1 MQTSQPNQHPKNRTS
16 HQTELLLAHQPAS
29 NPLPAEVIAQC
40 RLLIAQLLREVL
52 LAQKEANDEH

>member
-1 MQTSQPNQHPKNRTS
+1 MKTSQQNQHPKNRTS
-16 HQTELLLAHQPAS
+16 RQTELPLANQSAS
-29 NPLPAEVIAQC
+29 NLLSAEVIAQC